1 MAGIFFYGASSPKVL
16 KTSYDSGIGMRV
28 KLLNLPNYHHTSIV
42 DNCLET
48 QFPFVP
54 SGLPVIAALLRQNGF
69 RVDQDDLNAKLF
81 DVNINCNGKEIALEI
96 MNDERRIRSF
106 IESGEDPELEAVGE
120 QILNLTRTKG
130 YDLVAFS
137 AYEAVGPSTT
147 ALLHLLSSILK
158 RRHDPFILVGGR
170 MPEEVQHHLLEKGS
184 VDFTFRG
191 TQLYPGHTS
200 FLELCECLAAGTPPG
215 RVACLRY
222 LQDGC
227 VKYTGLPSEEESF
240 ITPDFEGLPLEMYR
254 RNRQIVLEGYDLKDD
269 ILALPLSFIRGCQF
283 SCAFCSHS
291 SEVGWYAQ
299 DPESVA
305 SMLVHLSR
313 RYGTMFFYFLNSNV
327 NPTKEYAMQLCKA
340 LMEADANI
348 LWTDCAN
355 FHHTDRTLIERLSEA
370 GAARLVF
377 GVESA
382 SPRLLRFI
390 RKPLDIA
397 HAERIIKE
405 TRRHR
410 IWSELDLIAG
420 LPTEN
425 DDDITRTIQFLR
437 RNQEHYETYNLFK
450 FWLEGDFRNNPER
463 YGLKIIGHD
472 DSRIAVPWDGRGFHE
487 QRGLTWEDK
496 VQQTNR
502 SFNRIEGECPR
513 KRRPHDSLYTFPFRS
528 ENHLKFIYHVTDL
541 IYRSEMHG
549 EQRNV

>member
-1 MAGIFFYGASSPKVL
+1 
-16 KTSYDSGIGMRV
+16 MRV
-28 KLLNLPNYHHTSIV
+28 KLLNLPNYPHTSIV

-69 RVDQDDLNAKLF
+69 KVDQDDLNVKLF
-81 DVNINCNGKEIALEI
+81 DVNINCNGKEIPVEI

-120 QILNLTRTKG
+120 QILELTPIRG
-130 YDLVAFS
+130 YDLVALS
-137 AYEAVGPSTT
+137 LYEATGPFT
-147 ALLHLLSSILK
+147 AALIHLLSRVLK
-158 RRHDPFILVGGR
+158 KKHNPVILVGGR
-170 MPEEVQHHLLEKGS
+170 LPEEVQHHLLEKGS
-184 VDFTFRG
+184 VDFTFSG
-191 TQLYPGHTS
+191 SQLYPGHTC
-200 FLELCECLAAGTPPG
+200 FLQLCERLAGGNHPGDVAG
-215 RVACLRY
+215 LRY
-222 LQDGC
+222 LQGGR
-227 VKYTGLPSEEESF
+227 VRYTWQPSGEEPF
-240 ITPDFEGLPLEMYR
+240 IPPDFEGLPLGLYLRKR
-254 RNRQIVLEGYDLKDD
+254 RMVLEGFELVDDL
-269 ILALPLSFIRGCQF
+269 LVLPVSFIRGCQF

-313 RYGTMFFYFLNSNV
+313 RYGTSFFYFLNSNV

-355 FHHTDRTLIERLSEA
+355 FHHTDRALIERLSEA

-397 HAERIIKE
+397 HAERIIRE
-405 TRRHR
+405 TTRHR

-463 YGLKIIGHD
+463 YGLKIIGQD
-472 DSRIAVPWDGRGFHE
+472 DSRIAVPWDGRGFNE

-496 VQQTNR
+496 LQQASR